1 MYWDANNLYDWAMI
15 QDLLGH
21 ILEVDLEYCKE
32 LHDSHSDYPVCSEK
46 IEVSNDMLSKYCKD
60 IADWYDI
67 KFGGVK
73 KLIPNL
79 VIKSNILFITKIL
92 GITSHWESN

>member
-46 IEVSNDMLSKYCKD
+46 LKLVMICCLN
-60 IADWYDI
+60 I
-67 KFGGVK
+67 VK
-73 KLIPNL
+73 TLLIGM
-79 VIKSNILFITKIL
+79 I
-92 GITSHWESN
+92 